1 MLQTINTGIV
11 LIALRMIP
19 LAFLLYTISHLEQL
33 GIDLRHPRVVV
44 ELLIFVGL
52 LIVGLI
58 LWFNQPII

>member
-11 LIALRMIP
+11 LIALSMIP
-19 LAFLLYTISHLEQL
+19 LVFLLYSISHLEKL
-33 GIDLRHPRVVV
+33 GIGIRHPRVIV

-58 LWFNQPII
+58 LWFGQPTI